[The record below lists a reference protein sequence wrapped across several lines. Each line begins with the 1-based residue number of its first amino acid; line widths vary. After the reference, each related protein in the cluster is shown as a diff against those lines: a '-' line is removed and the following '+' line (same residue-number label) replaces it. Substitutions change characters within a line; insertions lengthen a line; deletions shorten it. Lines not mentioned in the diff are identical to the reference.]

1 MSNRSAKLLLEVSK
15 HLSAHV
21 PAHHKMAGC
30 LSLPVPIGLA
40 EEVTRWAKGYED
52 WLSKAYDRKIA
63 EEQKRAAERILALKE
78 SMTDEDLAAAD
89 KIAEQLGFSEPRT
102 ADYSAVGERFAE
114 LADKT
119 FGRPSEGHR
128 SGTSI
133 HEVERSDSECTVR
146 EYGYSLSPACPS
158 CGTVGLYITPQD
170 KCGSVAE
177 ELEYIISCPK
187 CKWQYPEALPTM
199 DAAREVLLVTSGYD
213 TKTTQIYV
221 RKEAP

>member
-128 SGTSI
+128 SGTDTQKAA
-133 HEVERSDSECTVR
+133 EGETKCT
-146 EYGYSLSPACPS
+146 
-158 CGTVGLYITPQD
+158 
-170 KCGSVAE
+170 
-177 ELEYIISCPK
+177 
-187 CKWQYPEALPTM
+187 
-199 DAAREVLLVTSGYD
+199 ARERGYARFPELGGPD
-213 TKTTQIYV
+213 WKRMFDESEAYV
-221 RKEAP
+221 RNASDEIRILRQRISNLETENLWQWIKRKWGKV